1 MDISNSLDFSSWM
14 ENLWSQ
20 ACCEQGR
27 QLVLATSQL
36 SNFNTADISSKIL
49 HNQYLV
55 IIIFTVQ
62 FIHKLLLASLK
73 LDSNKIDFAY
83 SQPAHAKIFR
93 TIDAFVYLFG
103 YDSKRFIRIFVTT
116 IILSIIPMLK

>member
-36 SNFNTADISSKIL
+36 SNFNTADISSKNNNELIL
-49 HNQYLV
+49 ITLSEVN
-55 IIIFTVQ
+55 
-62 FIHKLLLASLK
+62 SLK
-73 LDSNKIDFAY
+73 IFYMKIEFLL
-83 SQPAHAKIFR
+83 QIQLR
-93 TIDAFVYLFG
+93 
-103 YDSKRFIRIFVTT
+103 
-116 IILSIIPMLK
+116 